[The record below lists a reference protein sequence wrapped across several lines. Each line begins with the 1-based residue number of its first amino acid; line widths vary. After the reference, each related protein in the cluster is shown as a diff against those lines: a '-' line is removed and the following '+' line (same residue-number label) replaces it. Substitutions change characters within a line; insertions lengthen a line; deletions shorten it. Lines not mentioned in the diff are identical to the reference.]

1 MFGFLLIMNST
12 RFISPLESHDARR
25 CVKYMQKNP
34 GNVQLSKQGGF
45 SAMAKFTVQPP
56 DRHETTV
63 TDTDHRTLGRQVLF
77 SAVHPNTIAC
87 GQSGLGPAWRS
98 LGFELEG
105 RLSEVLTPEKA
116 NSGQC
121 PIVVEAV

>member
-1 MFGFLLIMNST
+1 MFGLLLIMNST

-63 TDTDHRTLGRQVLF
+63 TDTELWVDRCCSQPCTRTPSHVASR
-77 SAVHPNTIAC
+77 AW
-87 GQSGLGPAWRS
+87 GLHGGLWG
-98 LGFELEG
+98 L
-105 RLSEVLTPEKA
+105 
-116 NSGQC
+116 N
-121 PIVVEAV
+121 

>member
-1 MFGFLLIMNST
+1 MFGLLLIMNST
-12 RFISPLESHDARR
+12 RFIFPLESHDARR

-63 TDTDHRTLGRQVLF
+63 TDTELWVDSQVLF

-98 LGFELEG
+98 LGF
-105 RLSEVLTPEKA
+105 
-116 NSGQC
+116 
-121 PIVVEAV
+121 

>member
-1 MFGFLLIMNST
+1 MFGLLLIMNST
-12 RFISPLESHDARR
+12 RFIFPLESHDARR

-63 TDTDHRTLGRQVLF
+63 TDTELWVDRCCSQPWP
-77 SAVHPNTIAC
+77 VHPNTIAC

-121 PIVVEAV
+121 PIVS